1 MKKFLVAA
9 IIIICCFMITGCYS
23 VKMNANPNNEVRLIS
38 ANDNAS
44 FKHTQ
49 RQWFALWGLVPL
61 TEDGVQKSISNNG
74 LTEVRVSTKYTVI
87 DWLISGVLGSIT
99 VGTRT
104 VVLEG
109 NGK

>member
-1 MKKFLVAA
+1 MKKFLVVA
-9 IIIICCFMITGCYS
+9 IVVVCCFMMTGCYS
-23 VKMNANPNNEVRLIS
+23 VKMNANPNDEIKLIS
-38 ANDNAS
+38 AGANAS

-61 TEDGVQKSISNNG
+61 TEDGVQKTISNSG
-74 LTEVRVSTKYTVI
+74 LTEVRVSTKYTVV
-87 DWLISGVLGSIT
+87 DAFISGVLSIIT